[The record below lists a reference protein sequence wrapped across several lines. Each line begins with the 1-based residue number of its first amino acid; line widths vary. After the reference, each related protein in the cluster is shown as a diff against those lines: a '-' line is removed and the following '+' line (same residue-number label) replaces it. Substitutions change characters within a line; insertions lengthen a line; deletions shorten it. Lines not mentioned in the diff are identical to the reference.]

1 MAGVLVL
8 TKDLNKIITYM
19 TQFNLRL
26 SFKTDDYAKHFFT
39 VLSLLRSLNCCL
51 GPSSY
56 GKINHNHN
64 YSDEIKI
71 VQRDCSLIWE
81 KCEFFK
87 L

>member
-1 MAGVLVL
+1 MP
-8 TKDLNKIITYM
+8 NI
-19 TQFNLRL
+19 
-26 SFKTDDYAKHFFT
+26 FFT
-39 VLSLLRSLNCCL
+39 VLSLLRSLDCCL

-81 KCEFFK
+81 NVNFSNFK
-87 L
+87 KMSLN